1 MRALLLYKKQR
12 KSQVD
17 FFIFLFENHSFLPGI
32 VIYQNYDWKKEV
44 SALPFAPYLV
54 VLIFCAQFLAYFI
67 KGLVGFGNPLIS
79 GPLLS
84 MGLDN
89 ILITPGTLVLDCPV
103 NAYIT
108 WKNRRS
114 VRWRRILP
122 LLVCNMAGVIPG
134 TLLLRVSMPWVI
146 KAALGVVVI
155 ALGLEM
161 ATRSR
166 RKAATNLPQW
176 FRYPVAFFSGVC
188 AALFGIN
195 MFLTAY
201 LQRTAKDYSEFKG
214 SICCLF
220 FGENLFRFFVYLFG
234 GLLTRQVWLF
244 IAVSAPAALLAMV
257 LAGLLSPRLEEG
269 KLQKAAIALF
279 LLGGVSILIKS
290 LLLRA

>member
-1 MRALLLYKKQR
+1 M
-12 KSQVD
+12 
-17 FFIFLFENHSFLPGI
+17 
-32 VIYQNYDWKKEV
+32 
-44 SALPFAPYLV
+44 PFAPHLV
-54 VLIFCAQFLAYFI
+54 VLIFFAQFLAYFI

-89 ILITPGTLVLDCPV
+89 VLITPGTLVLDCPV
-103 NAYIT
+103 NAFIT

-114 VRWRRILP
+114 FQWKRILP
-122 LLVCNMAGVIPG
+122 LLACNMAGVIPG
-134 TLLLRVSMPWVI
+134 TLLLRISMPWVI
-146 KAALGVVVI
+146 KAALGVVVV

-166 RKAATNLPQW
+166 RKAVAAVPQW
-176 FRYPVAFFSGVC
+176 LRYPVAFFSGVC

-214 SICCLF
+214 SICFLF

-234 GLLTRQVWLF
+234 GLLTEQVWLF
-244 IAVSAPAALLAMV
+244 VALSAPAALLAMV
-257 LAGLLSPRLEEG
+257 LSARLAPRLEEG
-269 KLQKAAIALF
+269 KLQKAAIVLF
-279 LLGGVSILIKS
+279 LLGGVSILVKS
-290 LLLRA
+290 LLLRS

>member
-1 MRALLLYKKQR
+1 M
-12 KSQVD
+12 
-17 FFIFLFENHSFLPGI
+17 
-32 VIYQNYDWKKEV
+32 
-44 SALPFAPYLV
+44 PFAPHLV
-54 VLIFCAQFLAYFI
+54 VLIFCAQFLAYFV

-89 ILITPGTLVLDCPV
+89 VLITPGTLVLDCPV

-114 VRWRRILP
+114 FQWRRILP
-122 LLVCNMAGVIPG
+122 LLMCNMAGVIPG
-134 TLLLRVSMPWVI
+134 TLLLHASMPWII

-166 RKAATNLPQW
+166 RKAASAAPQW
-176 FRYPVAFFSGVC
+176 FRYPVAVFSGVC
-188 AALFGIN
+188 AGLFGIN

-201 LQRTAKDYSEFKG
+201 LQRTAKDYGEFKG
-214 SICCLF
+214 SICFLF

-244 IAVSAPAALLAMV
+244 VAISAPAAGLAMV
-257 LAGLLSPRLEEG
+257 LAGILSPRLEEG
-269 KLQKAAIALF
+269 SLQKAAIALF
-279 LLGGVSILIKS
+279 LLGGVSILVKA

>member
-1 MRALLLYKKQR
+1 MAFAPHL
-12 KSQVD
+12 VV
-17 FFIFLFENHSFLPGI
+17 FIFLT
-32 VIYQNYDWKKEV
+32 
-44 SALPFAPYLV
+44 
-54 VLIFCAQFLAYFI
+54 QFLAYFV

-89 ILITPGTLVLDCPV
+89 VLITPSTLVLDCPV
-103 NAYIT
+103 NAFIT

-114 VRWRRILP
+114 FQWRRILP

-134 TLLLRVSMPWVI
+134 TLLLRASMPWI
-146 KAALGVVVI
+146 LKALLGVVVI

-166 RKAATNLPQW
+166 RAPKPATHQW
-176 FRYPVAFFSGVC
+176 LRYPVAVFSGVC
-188 AALFGIN
+188 AGLFGIN

-214 SICCLF
+214 SICFLF
-220 FGENLFRFFVYLFG
+220 FGENLFRFFVYLSG
-234 GLLTRQVWLF
+234 ELLTGRVWLF
-244 IAVSAPAALLAMV
+244 VAISAPAALLAMA
-257 LAGLLSPRLEEG
+257 LATKLGPRLEEA
-269 KLQKAAIALF
+269 KLHRAAIAIF
-279 LLGGVSILIKS
+279 LLGGISILLKA

>member
-12 KSQVD
+12 KCQGN
-17 FFIFLFENHSFLPGI
+17 FLIFLPKNHSFFTGI
-32 VIYQNYDWKKEV
+32 VLYQNYDRKKEV
-44 SALPFAPYLV
+44 AAVPFAPHLV
-54 VLIFCAQFLAYFI
+54 VLIFFAQFLAYFV

-89 ILITPGTLVLDCPV
+89 VLITPGTLVLDCPV
-103 NAYIT
+103 NAFIT

-114 VRWRRILP
+114 FQWRRILP

-134 TLLLRVSMPWVI
+134 TLLLRASMPWVI
-146 KAALGVVVI
+146 KAALGAVVI

-166 RKAATNLPQW
+166 RKAVSNVPPWL
-176 FRYPVAFFSGVC
+176 RYPVAVFSGVC
-188 AALFGIN
+188 AGLFGIN

-214 SICCLF
+214 SICFLF

-244 IAVSAPAALLAMV
+244 VAFSAPAALLAMV
-257 LAGLLSPRLEEG
+257 LANKLAPRLEEG

-279 LLGGVSILIKS
+279 LLGGVSILVKAV
-290 LLLRA
+290 LLQT